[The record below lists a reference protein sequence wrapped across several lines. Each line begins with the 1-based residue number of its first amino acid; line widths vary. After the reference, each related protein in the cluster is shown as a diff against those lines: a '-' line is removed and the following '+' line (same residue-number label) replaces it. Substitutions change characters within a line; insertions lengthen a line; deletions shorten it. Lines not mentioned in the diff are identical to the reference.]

1 MMMVQKLMLDKDRQ
15 PAIFVEREKWV
26 KKKHTILICGLS
38 NCEECGRPTR
48 YMCQECSW
56 LLESQGLQRSI
67 GVCSDFCMKL
77 HRYGP
82 LLGPG
87 MLDIYRSQLRNRV
100 QDFTERGY
108 SKPPENHN
116 DADALADELQNFDK
130 AVKKE

>member
-15 PAIFVEREKWV
+15 PQIFVEREKWV

-56 LLESQGLQRSI
+56 LLESQGQQRSI

-82 LLGPG
+82 LLAPG

-100 QDFTERGY
+100 
-108 SKPPENHN
+108 
-116 DADALADELQNFDK
+116 
-130 AVKKE
+130 